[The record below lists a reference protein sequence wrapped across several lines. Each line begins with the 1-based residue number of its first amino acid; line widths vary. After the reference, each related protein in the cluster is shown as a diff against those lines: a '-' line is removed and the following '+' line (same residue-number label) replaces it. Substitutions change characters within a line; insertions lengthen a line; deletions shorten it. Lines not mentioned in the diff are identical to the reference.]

1 MKNIPS
7 LLATAV
13 LLSHAQN
20 SLAEDDNTI
29 FVSAKA
35 PITAEEYSG
44 SVSVVT
50 AAEIKASG
58 ATNLV
63 EALETAPGITTGIS
77 GSNSSKVIKIR
88 GMDAEYGLILVN
100 GKRVPNTDRNLPFGP
115 GYRYNWV
122 PVENIERIEIIRGA
136 ASSLYGS
143 DALSGVINIITKQAG
158 DEWRGSITADVQSFK
173 ASGGDGE
180 GLSITGGGPL
190 GESVDLSLAL
200 EQSNSDAVK
209 DESGLTIKSAREV
222 TNFQADLGIDLSEK
236 DRLQFGVIA
245 GKEDGQDIDNSFSG
259 TPTLN
264 QLDLDRRLFSADYS
278 TKVGDFNLSTGG
290 VIGKTDLTEGTN
302 KWEITEKN
310 FSLNID
316 GALNDSNYLSAGIE
330 RRVEGADRFDLN
342 FSDEFRSWS
351 GFLQNRIDL
360 NEAHSLTLGA
370 AYDEHNR
377 YDGEVSPKAYWNWQV
392 SDAWSMKAGYS
403 HGYIAPSIREGSS
416 LYIVPAGPTR
426 RYVGNDDLQP
436 ETSKTAEVS
445 LAYIGDVLDASV
457 GVFNTDVDDLITTTS
472 TVSGGVTTAQYTN
485 VNEAEIRGLE
495 ATAGWKLSDTS
506 KLTFNYT
513 FLDTENK
520 SGTSAGKELVKR
532 PRHTANL
539 KLNQQ
544 LPSIDSSLYMA
555 VRSVSKQYTD
565 TANTSTISGHSIVN
579 VGFTKH
585 LGDNFDVQ
593 ASVYNVGDKRVMDST
608 EAVEVGREYRLSL
621 SYNF

>member
-1 MKNIPS
+1 MKTIPS

-35 PITAEEYSG
+35 PITAEDYSG

-77 GSNSSKVIKIR
+77 GNNSAKVIKIR

-136 ASSLYGS
+136 ASTLYGS

-158 DEWRGSITADVQSFK
+158 DEWGGSITADVQSFK

-180 GLSITGGGPL
+180 GLSITGAGPL
-190 GESVDLSLAL
+190 GESMDLSLAL

-209 DESGLTIKSAREV
+209 DDSGLTIKSAREV
-222 TNFQADLGIDLSEK
+222 TNFQADLGIDLSDE

-245 GKEDGQDIDNSFSG
+245 GKEDGQDIDSNRSG

-278 TKVGDFNLSTGG
+278 TKIGDFNLSTGG

-302 KWEITEKN
+302 KWKITEKN
-310 FSLNID
+310 LSLNID

-351 GFLQNRIDL
+351 GFVQDRIDL
-360 NEAHSLTLGA
+360 NEAHSLTLGV

-426 RYVGNDDLQP
+426 RYVGNDNLQP
-436 ETSKTAEVS
+436 ETSKTAEIS
-445 LAYIGDVLDASV
+445 MAYVGDALDASV
-457 GVFNTDVDDLITTTS
+457 GVFNTKVDDLITTTD
-472 TVSGGVTTAQYTN
+472 TVSGGITTAQYTN

-495 ATAGWKLSDTS
+495 ASAGWKLSDTS

-520 SGTSAGKELVKR
+520 SGTDAGKELTKR

-555 VRSVSKQYTD
+555 VRSVSKQYTN
-565 TANTSTISGHSIVN
+565 TTNTSTIASHSIVN